1 MIGVYAKAYEPK
13 VKPSTHFLRKNTMT
27 LQIGFLLFPQLQQL
41 DLTGPYDVLASLPD
55 VKVHLIWKDL
65 VPVTASTGLMLK
77 PSVTFDD
84 CPALDVI
91 CIPGGSGVGPLME
104 DDETLDFIRG
114 QAANARYVTS
124 VCTGALV
131 LGAAGLLKGKRA
143 TTHWAYHDLLT
154 PLGAIAVKD
163 RVVRDGNLLTGGG
176 ITAGIDF
183 ALTLA
188 AELFDQDTA
197 QLVQL
202 QLEYA
207 PAPPFASGS
216 PETAPGSVLEQARQR
231 AAGSLKLRS
240 EITAR
245 AAAKLDQMPAR

>member
-1 MIGVYAKAYEPK
+1 
-13 VKPSTHFLRKNTMT
+13 MT
-27 LQIGFLLFPQLQQL
+27 LQIGFLLFPQVQQL

-65 VPVTASTGLMLK
+65 QAVTASTGLVLH
-77 PSVTFDD
+77 PTATFAD

-104 DDETLDFIRG
+104 DEETLAFIKA
-114 QAANARYVTS
+114 QAAQARYVTS
-124 VCTGALV
+124 VCTGSLV

-143 TTHWAYHDLLT
+143 TTHWAYHELLA

-188 AELFDQDTA
+188 AELFDEDTA

-207 PAPPFASGS
+207 PAPPFDSGS
-216 PETAPGSVLEQARQR
+216 PQTAPASVLEEANRRTAQSRQQR
-231 AAGSLKLRS
+231 AQ
-240 EITAR
+240 ITDRVAAR
-245 AAAKLDQMPAR
+245 LAV

>member
-1 MIGVYAKAYEPK
+1 
-13 VKPSTHFLRKNTMT
+13 MT
-27 LQIGFLLFPQLQQL
+27 LQIGFLLFPQVQQL

-65 VPVTASTGLMLK
+65 MPVIASTGLVLK
-77 PSVTFDD
+77 PTVTFDD

-104 DDETLDFIRG
+104 DDETLAFIKA
-114 QAANARYVTS
+114 QAAHARYVTS

-143 TTHWAYHDLLT
+143 TTHWAYHELLA
-154 PLGAIAVKD
+154 PLGAIPVKD

-188 AELFDQDTA
+188 AELFDKDTA

-207 PAPPFASGS
+207 PAPPFASGC
-216 PETAPGSVLEQARQR
+216 PETAPVSVLEDAQKR

-240 EITAR
+240 EITER
-245 AAAKLDQMPAR
+245 VAAKLDQASVR

>member
-1 MIGVYAKAYEPK
+1 
-13 VKPSTHFLRKNTMT
+13 MT
-27 LQIGFLLFPQLQQL
+27 LQIGFLLFPQVQQL

-55 VKVHLIWKDL
+55 VKVHLVWKDL
-65 VPVTASTGLMLK
+65 MPITASTGLVLK
-77 PSVTFDD
+77 PTTTFED

-104 DDETLDFIRG
+104 DEQTLDFIKA
-114 QAANARYVTS
+114 QAAAARYVTS

-143 TTHWAYHDLLT
+143 TTHWAFHDLLA
-154 PLGAIAVKD
+154 PLGATPVKD

-188 AELFDQDTA
+188 AELFDKDTA

-216 PETAPGSVLEQARQR
+216 PQTAPDSVLQEANRRTAVSLRQR
-231 AAGSLKLRS
+231 G
-240 EITAR
+240 EIVHRVAER
-245 AAAKLDQMPAR
+245 LGL

>member
-1 MIGVYAKAYEPK
+1 
-13 VKPSTHFLRKNTMT
+13 MT
-27 LQIGFLLFPQLQQL
+27 LQIGFLLFPQVQQL

-65 VPVTASTGLMLK
+65 MPVTASTGLMLK
-77 PSVTFDD
+77 PTTTFDD

-91 CIPGGSGVGPLME
+91 CVPGGSGVGPLME
-104 DDETLDFIRG
+104 DDQTLAFLRE
-114 QAANARYVTS
+114 QAATARYVTS

-143 TTHWAYHDLLT
+143 TTHWAYHELLA
-154 PLGAIAVKD
+154 PLGAVPVKG

-197 QLVQL
+197 ELVQL

-207 PAPPFASGS
+207 PAPPFQAGS
-216 PETAPGSVLEQARQR
+216 PETAPSRVLEEARQR
-231 AAGSLKLRS
+231 AAGSLKLRAQ
-240 EITAR
+240 ITER
-245 AAAKLDQMPAR
+245 AAAKLEL

>member
-1 MIGVYAKAYEPK
+1 MP
-13 VKPSTHFLRKNTMT
+13 
-27 LQIGFLLFPQLQQL
+27 LQIGFLLFPQVQQL

-55 VKVHLIWKDL
+55 VQVHLIWKDL
-65 VPVTASTGLMLK
+65 APVTASTGLVLQ
-77 PSVTFDD
+77 PTCRFAD
-84 CPALDVI
+84 CPDLDVL

-104 DDETLDFIRG
+104 DAQTLAFI
-114 QAANARYVTS
+114 QAQATKVRYLTS

-143 TTHWAYHDLLT
+143 TTHWAYHSLLG
-154 PLGAIAVKD
+154 LQGAIAVQE

-188 AELFDQDTA
+188 AALYGDDVA

-207 PAPPFASGS
+207 PAPPFASGE
-216 PETAPGSVLEQARQR
+216 PQTAPEAVLQRARELAADSLAQRTLITQR
-231 AAGSLKLRS
+231 AAARLS
-240 EITAR
+240 E
-245 AAAKLDQMPAR
+245 

>member
-1 MIGVYAKAYEPK
+1 
-13 VKPSTHFLRKNTMT
+13 MT
-27 LQIGFLLFPQLQQL
+27 LQIGFLLFPQVQQL

-65 VPVTASTGLMLK
+65 MPVTASTGLLLK
-77 PSVTFDD
+77 PTITFDD

-91 CIPGGSGVGPLME
+91 CVPGGGGVGPLME
-104 DDETLDFIRG
+104 DEQTLDFLRA

-143 TTHWAYHDLLT
+143 TTHWAYHELLK
-154 PLGAIAVKD
+154 PLGAIAVND

-188 AELFDQDTA
+188 AELFDPTTA
-197 QLVQL
+197 ELVQL

-207 PAPPFASGS
+207 PAPPFSAGS
-216 PETAPGSVLEQARQR
+216 PETAPASVLEEARRR
-231 AAGSLKLRS
+231 AAGSLKLRA
-240 EITAR
+240 EITER
-245 AAAKLDQMPAR
+245 AAAKLDRQ

>member
-1 MIGVYAKAYEPK
+1 
-13 VKPSTHFLRKNTMT
+13 MT
-27 LQIGFLLFPQLQQL
+27 LQIGFLLFPQVQQL

-65 VPVTASTGLMLK
+65 VPVTASTGLVLK
-77 PSVTFDD
+77 PTTTFDD
-84 CPALDVI
+84 CPDLDVI

-104 DDETLDFIRG
+104 DPQTLAFIRKH
-114 QAANARYVTS
+114 AAQARYVTS

-143 TTHWAYHDLLT
+143 TTHWAYHELLSL
-154 PLGAIAVKD
+154 LGAIPVRD

-188 AELFDQDTA
+188 AELYDKDTA

-207 PAPPFASGS
+207 PAPPFNSGDPQS
-216 PETAPGSVLEQARQR
+216 APKAVLEEAHR
-231 AAGSLKLRS
+231 
-240 EITAR
+240 R
-245 AAAKLDQMPAR
+245 AAASLNQRTLITERVAARLG

>member
-1 MIGVYAKAYEPK
+1 MP
-13 VKPSTHFLRKNTMT
+13 
-27 LQIGFLLFPQLQQL
+27 LQIGFLLFPQVQQL

-55 VKVHLIWKDL
+55 VQVNLIWKDL
-65 VPVTASTGLMLK
+65 APVTASTGLVLQ
-77 PSVTFDD
+77 PTCRFAD
-84 CPALDVI
+84 CPDLDVL

-104 DDETLDFIRG
+104 DAQVLAFI
-114 QAANARYVTS
+114 QAQATKVRYLTS

-143 TTHWAYHDLLT
+143 TTHWAYHSLLG
-154 PLGAIAVKD
+154 LQGAIPVQE

-188 AELFDQDTA
+188 AELYGDDVA

-207 PAPPFASGS
+207 PAPPFASGE
-216 PETAPGSVLEQARQR
+216 PQTAPEAVLQRARQLAADSLTQRRLITQR
-231 AAGSLKLRS
+231 AA
-240 EITAR
+240 AR
-245 AAAKLDQMPAR
+245 LQDPLG

>member
-1 MIGVYAKAYEPK
+1 
-13 VKPSTHFLRKNTMT
+13 MT
-27 LQIGFLLFPQLQQL
+27 LQIGFLLFPQVQQL

-55 VKVHLIWKDL
+55 VEVHLIWKDL
-65 VPVTASTGLMLK
+65 MPITASTGLLLK
-77 PSVTFDD
+77 PTTTFED

-91 CIPGGSGVGPLME
+91 CVPGGSGVGPLME
-104 DDETLDFIRG
+104 DDQTLAFIKA
-114 QAANARYVTS
+114 QAAHARYVTS

-143 TTHWAYHDLLT
+143 TTHWAYHELLA
-154 PLGAIAVKD
+154 PLGATPVKD

-188 AELFDQDTA
+188 AELYDQDTA
-197 QLVQL
+197 ERVQL

-207 PAPPFASGS
+207 PAPPFRAGS
-216 PETAPGSVLEQARQR
+216 PETAPASVLEEARQR
-231 AAGSLKLRS
+231 AAGSLKLRAQ
-240 EITAR
+240 ITER
-245 AAAKLDQMPAR
+245 AAAKLDRL

>member
-1 MIGVYAKAYEPK
+1 
-13 VKPSTHFLRKNTMT
+13 MT
-27 LQIGFLLFPQLQQL
+27 LQIGFLLFPQVQQL
-41 DLTGPYDVLASLPD
+41 DLTGPYDVLASLPN
-55 VKVHLIWKDL
+55 VQVHLVWKDL
-65 VPVTASTGLMLK
+65 LPVTASTGLVLN
-77 PSVTFDD
+77 PTTTFDQ

-91 CIPGGSGVGPLME
+91 CVPGGSGVGPLME
-104 DDETLDFIRG
+104 DDETLAFLKA

-131 LGAAGLLKGKRA
+131 LGAAGLLQGKRA
-143 TTHWAYHDLLT
+143 TTHWAYHELLA
-154 PLGAIAVKD
+154 PLGAIAVQD

-188 AELFDQDTA
+188 AELFDRSTA
-197 QLVQL
+197 ELIQL

-207 PAPPFASGS
+207 PAPTFAAGS
-216 PETAPGSVLEQARQR
+216 PQTAPAGVLEQARR
-231 AAGSLKLRS
+231 LSAGSLKMRG

-245 AAAKLDQMPAR
+245 AAAKLDRQ

>member
-1 MIGVYAKAYEPK
+1 
-13 VKPSTHFLRKNTMT
+13 MT
-27 LQIGFLLFPQLQQL
+27 LQIGFLLFPQVQQL

-65 VPVTASTGLMLK
+65 MPVTASTGLLLK
-77 PSVTFDD
+77 PTTTFED

-91 CIPGGSGVGPLME
+91 CVPGGSGVGPLME
-104 DDETLDFIRG
+104 DDQTLDFLRA
-114 QAANARYVTS
+114 QAANARYITS

-143 TTHWAYHDLLT
+143 TTHWAYHELLK
-154 PLGAIAVKD
+154 PLGAIPVKD
-163 RVVRDGNLLTGGG
+163 RVVRDGHLLTGGG

-188 AELFDQDTA
+188 AELFDPATA
-197 QLVQL
+197 ELVQL

-207 PAPPFASGS
+207 PAPPFTAGS
-216 PETAPGSVLEQARQR
+216 PETAPARVLEEARQR
-231 AAGSLKLRS
+231 AAGSLKLRA
-240 EITAR
+240 EITER
-245 AAAKLDQMPAR
+245 AAAKLDRQ